1 MLLTLSASFFLA
13 LASPQTGSGDQVLL
27 LDGTVLAVDRVTGE
41 TYAEV
46 TFRKGT
52 QEAKKPSDQVL
63 EVRHST
69 THRDLAEY
77 KDGVDAKDEGDFPKA
92 IAAFNVVLT
101 DTELLANPRFIWAR
115 QHALFNIMR
124 CYASVGNSEQVVAH
138 ADRLLKEVPDTFFYG
153 QALLMKAQALQDRGN
168 VAGAE
173 AAYQQLLADVK
184 AKSLPERW
192 NREAELGVAILSKG
206 AAIEKQRKLEGL
218 AEKNKDQFPS
228 VANRAR
234 VEVGNA
240 MVQAEQYKDGKA
252 RFQAIVDGG
261 QAEPETMAAA
271 WSGLGDCAF
280 NLGLREQ
287 DVAKLNGLFEEAALA
302 YLRVAAY
309 YSESFRLVP
318 RALCFAGMSM
328 DRLSKRQ
335 DAITIASK
343 LKRSYPN
350 SEWKTKLFNELRLQ
364 Q

>member
-1 MLLTLSASFFLA
+1 MLLTLSASLCLA
-13 LASPQTGSGDQVLL
+13 LASPQAGSGDQIVL

-41 TYAEV
+41 TYSEV
-46 TFRKGT
+46 TYRKGS
-52 QEAKKPSDQVL
+52 QDAKKASDLVQ
-63 EVRHST
+63 EVRHSI
-69 THRDLAEY
+69 THRDLSEY
-77 KDGVDAKDEGDFPKA
+77 KDAQDAKEEGDFPKA
-92 IAAFNVVLT
+92 IAAFNAVLK
-101 DTELLANPRFIWAR
+101 DTELLENPRFTWAR
-115 QHALFNIMR
+115 QHALFQIMR
-124 CYASVGNSEQVVAH
+124 CYASVGNTDQVAAH

-153 QALLMKAQALQDRGN
+153 HALLMKAQALQDKGN

-184 AKSLPERW
+184 VKSLPERW
-192 NREAELGVAILSKG
+192 SREAELGVAILSRG
-206 AAIEKQRKLEGL
+206 AAVEKQRKLEGL

-252 RFQAIVDGG
+252 RFQTIVDGG
-261 QAEPETMAAA
+261 QAERETMAAA

-280 NLGLREQ
+280 NLGLREP

-328 DRLSKRQ
+328 DRLSKRP
-335 DAITIASK
+335 DAITIAGK

-350 SEWKTKLFNELRLQ
+350 SEWKTKLFNELRLAQ
-364 Q
+364 